1 MKRIL
6 TAAVVLLS
14 LTQLVLAQDNKYFNS
29 GKMVAGAQAGIS
41 GLGFGFGANFEYG
54 ITDKI
59 GVAPSFIIHSYS
71 SGTTDWSFKVMD
83 VYGTYHFMPK
93 TSFFDPEKMDS
104 YGMAGISF
112 VSFGAQTTGLKEE
125 TASSFAFGGGA
136 GSRYYF
142 SEKLSVFG
150 EGKYRFASFKTD
162 SYTLAVAWYSVAV
175 GVTYAIN

>member
-1 MKRIL
+1 MKKLL
-6 TAAVVLLS
+6 TVAIVLLS
-14 LTQLVLAQDNKYFNS
+14 LSQLAFAQDNKYFNA
-29 GKMVAGAQAGIS
+29 GKMVAGGQAGIS

-59 GVAPSFIIHSYS
+59 GIQPAFIMHNYS
-71 SGTTDWSFKVMD
+71 AGTTDWYFNVID
-83 VYGTYHFMPK
+83 VYGTYHFRPK
-93 TSFFDPEKMDS
+93 VSFFDPEKMDS
-104 YGMAGISF
+104 YGMAGVSF
-112 VSFGAQTTGLKEE
+112 VSFGAESPGTDAE
-125 TASSFAFGGGA
+125 TASSFAFGSGA

-162 SYTLAVAWYSVAV
+162 SFTLAIAWYSIAF